1 MTYQMTVLYRRP
13 EDPAAFDDYYA
24 STHAPLAA
32 RLPGLSGYTSVRPG
46 PDPAGNDPAE
56 YLVATLL
63 FPDEQAFHDAMAS
76 PEGRATAV
84 DLRHFAS
91 GGVAMLT
98 GEVTSYL

>member
-1 MTYQMTVLYRRP
+1 MTYQMTVLYHRP
-13 EDPAAFDDYYA
+13 EDTAAFDDYYE

-32 RLPGLSGYTSVRPG
+32 RLPGLSSYTSVRPG
-46 PDPAGNDPAE
+46 QDPAGNDPQE
-56 YLVATLL
+56 YLVATLV

-76 PEGRATAV
+76 PEGKATAV

-98 GEVTSYL
+98 GEVTSYV